1 MSGRAIYL
9 VAAAVLSAIAGVT
22 TIAWAGGPAAR
33 DSQSGSA
40 VKAFSW
46 ATFPSGSKIRGT
58 VNVVQR
64 GEARRARAVV
74 SLHGLKPATRYRIA
88 GSTKPCREKVTN
100 FDITFP
106 RGVRTGKTR
115 DDAYQATRISWTSID
130 LGDVPS
136 YRVLEVQAGGKY
148 RQRACGFVSNYFQ
161 SPTGN

>member
-9 VAAAVLSAIAGVT
+9 VAAVVLSGIAGLT

-33 DSQSGSA
+33 GSQSGSA

-46 ATFPSGSKIRGT
+46 ATFPSGKIRGT
-58 VNVVQR
+58 VTVVQR

-74 SLHGLKPATRYRIA
+74 SLHGLKPATRYRIV
-88 GSTKPCREKVTN
+88 GSTKRCREKVTN

-106 RGVRTGKTR
+106 KGVRTGKTR
-115 DDAYQATRISWTSID
+115 DDAYQSARISWTVID

-136 YRVLEVQAGGKY
+136 YRVLEVQSGGKY